1 MTNSD
6 RPIPI
11 EELLD
16 YAPQLQQL
24 AGRLA
29 AEWDRDDVVQETWLR
44 VLEQP
49 PRHRRNLASWLSGA
63 LRMRSA
69 DHYRRETSQRQRVA
83 RAADRGAKTRDSSTT
98 PEELLE
104 RTEAHEALV
113 RSLRDLE
120 EPYRHALLLH
130 YFDGLSTQQIA
141 SQLKVPKS
149 TVLSHLRRGRERLRK
164 LLSSRYGD
172 QSFALCLTAAGPFA
186 PAPPAFN
193 PAPAES
199 LAKPLLI
206 VTGLVAASIV
216 VGAALYGPEPTDTL
230 DQERNSATLAAQ
242 LEGDVAL
249 PTTDGGGDRAPAEA
263 RGEER
268 GNLATVES
276 DQLVRI
282 LGRCIDDQ
290 TGAPLVHALVK
301 VHFRA
306 SNDEAMARYPNPD
319 WMHPDDLHTDASGAF
334 MLEFEEHKGMQLSIS
349 IEPEGYAPRT
359 ARWSSISDKLFAGT
373 KTDLGEIRLT
383 PGHVI
388 QGRVVDEGGQ
398 PVEGLYLLASDLP
411 LPIATD
417 MAANDARGGESDSN
431 GEFTFSVPVPPGT
444 YPLRLSS
451 RRKGYALRDP
461 ARFEVSEQGLP
472 RPLEVVVY
480 KVKEIRGKVVDAAGE
495 PIRGA
500 YLIGE
505 AAVSR
510 SGRMMSS
517 WTREDGSFRIERVG
531 NAGPIQL
538 HTRGGV
544 TEPWQGEDWIEWDT
558 HDLVITLD
566 RRPNLD
572 IVVVEEPTGA
582 PVESFA
588 VLTQAI
594 RSGNQQSWSSS
605 DWQHGGTHEGGA
617 LTIES
622 VPQPPFWLAVIPSQP
637 GVGPGEWLRV
647 DQLPAVGH
655 PIQVKLPPLTE
666 YTLRVEDSAGVPI
679 VGSHVQVL
687 TLDGASHPL
696 PSHFRPRPTRLR
708 PDQQVNGL
716 TQPLLLS
723 EAVTSAD
730 GTATVWG
737 DPSVPMFLRIA
748 GNHVET
754 WVDPW
759 TPVTGQVSTVRVDP
773 PAVLRVTL
781 TEPTEWPIPQVT
793 LFSLADPDRRIEAVP
808 FDSTGVAETNQLPPG
823 DYAVQF
829 AMGNRVKDANGSGA
843 SGGTLLWPGSFGTVS
858 LRGGKTVE
866 LEMDLSDLK
875 PATVEGTIHTPAGP
889 VSGGHVYLRLTLPP
903 RGQFDQWYTTRTTFG
918 AFLVDEL
925 GRFEAPGIPPGPIE
939 VDYIPPVREKEAMFS
954 IRLEPGFEVASGT
967 RQVVALT
974 GDPHGIR
981 LRLLHASGAPATHQ
995 PLRAQTSS
1003 RVSGAPSNMWELV
1016 TDEHGWVSLD
1026 AMPADG
1032 PTIYVDGQSLGRVL
1046 PDPSKRWVER
1056 TLTLPE

>member
-1 MTNSD
+1 
-6 RPIPI
+6 
-11 EELLD
+11 
-16 YAPQLQQL
+16 
-24 AGRLA
+24 
-29 AEWDRDDVVQETWLR
+29 
-44 VLEQP
+44 
-49 PRHRRNLASWLSGA
+49 
-63 LRMRSA
+63 MRSA
-69 DHYRRETSQRQRVA
+69 DHHRRETSQRRRVTQ
-83 RAADRGAKTRDSSTT
+83 AAAGGSLPQDSSAT
-98 PEELLE
+98 PEELLV

-113 RSLRDLE
+113 RGLRDLE
-120 EPYRHALLLH
+120 EPYRHTLLLH

-141 SQLKVPKS
+141 RQLDVPKS
-149 TVLSHLRRGRERLRK
+149 TVLSRLQRGRERLRE
-164 LLSSRYGD
+164 LLRARYGD
-172 QSFALCLTAAGPFA
+172 QAFALCLTAAGPFA
-186 PAPPAFN
+186 PTPPALD
-193 PAPAES
+193 PAPVES
-199 LAKPLLI
+199 LAKPLL
-206 VTGLVAASIV
+206 VATGLVAASMV
-216 VGAALYGPEPTDTL
+216 VGVALLGPEPTDAL
-230 DQERNSATLAAQ
+230 DQESDPATLAAQ
-242 LEGDVAL
+242 SEEDDTL
-249 PTTDGGGDRAPAEA
+249 PTTDEVGNRAPAEA
-263 RGEER
+263 GGDEQ
-268 GNLATVES
+268 GNQFTVED

-282 LGRCIDDQ
+282 LGRCVDDQ
-290 TGAPLVHALVK
+290 TGAPLVNALVK

-306 SNDEAMARYPNPD
+306 SNNAKMARYPNPD
-319 WMHPDDLHTDASGAF
+319 WVHPDDLHTDTKGAF
-334 MLEFEEHKGMQLSIS
+334 VLEFEEHKGMQFSIS

-359 ARWSSISDKLFAGT
+359 ARWSTISDKMFAGT
-373 KTDLGEIRLT
+373 ETDLGEVRFT
-383 PGHVI
+383 PGHII

-398 PVEGLYLLASDLP
+398 PVEGLLVSVNKLP
-411 LPIATD
+411 LPIPPTRAP
-417 MAANDARGGESDSN
+417 NDSRSGVSDAN
-431 GEFTFSVPVPPGT
+431 GEFTIRSPIPPGS
-444 YPLRLSS
+444 YPLGLSS
-451 RRKGYALRDP
+451 RRMGYALRDQ
-461 ARFEVSEQGLP
+461 ARLEVPEQGLT

-505 AAVSR
+505 PAVSR
-510 SGRMMSS
+510 EGRMMSS

-572 IVVVEEPTGA
+572 IVVVEEHSGA

-588 VLTQAI
+588 VLTQPI
-594 RSGNQQSWSSS
+594 RSGNQQNWGNS
-605 DWQHGGTHEGGA
+605 DWQHGGTHAGGA

-637 GVGPGEWLRV
+637 GVAQSEWLRV
-647 DQLPAVGH
+647 DQLPTDGR
-655 PIQVKLPPLTE
+655 PIQVELPPLTE
-666 YTLRVEDSAGVPI
+666 YTLRVEDPTGDPI
-679 VGSHVQVL
+679 AGSHVQVL

-696 PSHFRPRPTRLR
+696 PTHLRPRPTRLR
-708 PDQQVNGL
+708 ADQQVNQF

-723 EAVTSAD
+723 EADTSAD

-737 DPSVPMFLRIA
+737 DSSVPMFLRVT
-748 GNHVET
+748 GEHVET
-754 WVDPW
+754 RVDPW

-781 TEPTEWPIPQVT
+781 TEPTEWPAPQIK

-808 FDSTGVAETNQLPPG
+808 FDSTGNAETNQLPPG

-829 AMGNRVKDANGSGA
+829 AMRNLVRDADGSGS
-843 SGGTLLWPGSFGTVS
+843 SGGTLLWPGSFGTVN
-858 LRGGKTVE
+858 LRAGQTVE

-875 PATVEGTIHTPAGP
+875 PATIEGTIHTPAGP
-889 VSGGHVYLRLTLPP
+889 VAGGHVYLRLTLPP
-903 RGQFDQWYTTRTTFG
+903 RGQFDQWHTTRTTFG
-918 AFLVDEL
+918 AFLVDDL
-925 GRFEAPGIPPGPIE
+925 GRFEAPGIPPGPVE
-939 VDYIPPVREKEAMFS
+939 VDYIPPVREKEAIFS

-981 LRLLHASGAPATHQ
+981 LRLLQANGAPATHQ

-1003 RVSGAPSNMWELV
+1003 RVQGAPSNMWELV

-1032 PTIYVDGQSLGRVL
+1032 PMIYVDGQSLGRVA